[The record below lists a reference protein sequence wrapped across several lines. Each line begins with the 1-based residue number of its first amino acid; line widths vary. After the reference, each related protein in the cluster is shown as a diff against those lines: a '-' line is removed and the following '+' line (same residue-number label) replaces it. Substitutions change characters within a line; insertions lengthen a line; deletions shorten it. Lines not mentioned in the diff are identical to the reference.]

1 MRERDLQIVHVSSGN
16 LNPIILQEVQE
27 LVHEYA
33 KFNPFYRQV
42 GPTNSYFVSNPKV
55 FEFLIAVTETLPI
68 KIMDFASQL
77 PYIGS
82 DDLKNKAKLAS
93 KISGKMKKF

>member
-1 MRERDLQIVHVSSGN
+1 M
-16 LNPIILQEVQE
+16 
-27 LVHEYA
+27 
-33 KFNPFYRQV
+33 
-42 GPTNSYFVSNPKV
+42 
-55 FEFLIAVTETLPI
+55 IAVTETLPI

-93 KISGKMKKF
+93 KISGKMKDLQDLFHHFINNSWTFETQ